1 MGLKRWI
8 SGVLL
13 QSKRWGADRSED
25 REDEELFSPSNNCF
39 LVMMAVA
46 QLKID
51 TEIVHKDKRDTCD
64 PSVGRP

>member
-1 MGLKRWI
+1 
-8 SGVLL
+8 
-13 QSKRWGADRSED
+13 
-25 REDEELFSPSNNCF
+25 
-39 LVMMAVA
+39 MMAVA